1 MWTGRQALKIGLVDH
16 IGGLNKAL
24 NIASSLCDL
33 PPVASTELSPSF
45 RVQTFAEPKG
55 GLPFPFGATSGATS
69 PFGADIQAI
78 CDDSVACAGL
88 VSSESLGISPV
99 FNALG
104 LNQLFAYNVAYT
116 SAGSALTKALQSI
129 MTATNSFSEKNGIAD
144 FLDDFF

>member
-33 PPVASTELSPSF
+33 PPAVSPSF
-45 RVQTFAEPKG
+45 RVQTFAEPQG
-55 GLPFPFGATSGATS
+55 GLPFPFGATSAAAS

-78 CDDSVACAGL
+78 CDDSIACAGL

-116 SAGSALTKALQSI
+116 SAGTALTKALQSI
-129 MTATNSFSEKNGIAD
+129 MTATNSFSAKNGIDD

>member
-1 MWTGRQALKIGLVDH
+1 VWTGRQALNIGLVDH

-24 NIASSLCDL
+24 NVASSLCDL
-33 PPVASTELSPSF
+33 PPMSTKDYSPSF
-45 RVQTFAEPKG
+45 RVQTYTEPKS

-69 PFGADIQAI
+69 SFGSDIQAI

-116 SAGSALTKALQSI
+116 AAGNALTKAVQSI
-129 MTATNSFSEKNGIAD
+129 MSATSSFSAKNGITD
-144 FLDDFF
+144 FIDDFF

>member
-1 MWTGRQALKIGLVDH
+1 VDH

-24 NIASSLCDL
+24 NVASSLCDL
-33 PPVASTELSPSF
+33 PPTGTKDVSPCF
-45 RVQTFAEPKG
+45 RVQTFAEPKS
-55 GLPFPFGATSGATS
+55 GLPFPFGATSAESS

-78 CDDSVACAGL
+78 CDDSIACAGL

-116 SAGSALTKALQSI
+116 SAGNAFTKALQSI
-129 MTATNSFSEKNGIAD
+129 MLATSSFSAKNGITD